1 MSHYR
6 ETRSPTDLLVGL
18 WCQAPVLLAT
28 GAIEAVE
35 QCCAEG
41 LALVRQVEGCPWSL
55 RLLELRA
62 TAAAMRGQPGLAAHW
77 WGAAADLRERLGVP
91 LWPVERP
98 DYEAQL
104 AAARAALG
112 GEAFAAA
119 FTAGRSLG
127 WEQLVDGRIALPA
140 PSAMAA
146 VRTTA
151 TQELAYELATAAAI
165 QAGLL
170 PAALPEP
177 QGWRLAARLIPA
189 HETAGDFYDCMTL
202 SDGRLGLVIADV
214 AGKGLGPALYMATGR
229 ALIRTLVGDGHVEP
243 ADVLARVN
251 TYLLKETHADLFIT
265 LFYGVLDPARGTLVY
280 ANAGHP
286 PPLVMSA
293 HDPARMHGLAPTGLV
308 LGVEHDVIWKQ
319 QAVQLI
325 PGDVVLLYTDG
336 VTEAQDSCD
345 SFFETERLVAA
356 LRASLRGGAEAA
368 VAGVLAAV
376 RTFAGTA
383 PQSDDITLL
392 AAAWDS
398 DLDRA

>member
-1 MSHYR
+1 
-6 ETRSPTDLLVGL
+6 
-18 WCQAPVLLAT
+18 VLLAA
-28 GAIEAVE
+28 GAIEALE
-35 QCCAEG
+35 ECCIEG

-62 TAAAMRGQPGLAAHW
+62 AAAAMRGQPELAARW
-77 WGAAADLRERLGVP
+77 WGAAADLRERLGAP
-91 LWPVERP
+91 LWPIERP
-98 DYEAQL
+98 DYEVRVV
-104 AAARAALG
+104 AARAALG

-119 FTAGRSLG
+119 WSAGRSLG
-127 WEQLVDGRIALPA
+127 WEQLVDGRIDLLSQPA
-140 PSAMAA
+140 WAA
-146 VRTTA
+146 VRATA
-151 TQELAYELATAAAI
+151 AQDLAYELATAAAI

-177 QGWRLAARLIPA
+177 QGWRLAAQLIPA
-189 HETAGDFYDCMTL
+189 HETAGDFYDCMAL
-202 SDGRLGLVIADV
+202 SDGRLGLVVADV
-214 AGKGLGPALYMATGR
+214 AGKGIGPALYMATGR

-308 LGVEHDVIWKQ
+308 LGVERDVMWKQ
-319 QAVQLI
+319 QKIQLI

-336 VTEAQDSCD
+336 VTEAQDASN

-356 LRASLRGGAEAA
+356 LRASLGGGAQAA
-368 VAGVLAAV
+368 VAGVLASV
-376 RTFAGTA
+376 RAFAGTA

-392 AAAWDS
+392 VVAWDPTH
-398 DLDRA
+398 DRA